1 MYENICIMDV
11 ISLKVSFNVRNCIFF
26 VFCFLCNCMIKNNM
40 NVVEKIF
47 NLILMCFNNII

>member
-11 ISLKVSFNVRNCIFF
+11 ISLKVLFNVRNCIFF
-26 VFCFLCNCMIKNNM
+26 VFCFLCNCMIKNNV

-47 NLILMCFNNII
+47 NLILMCFNSVI